1 MRTFTPANASKYL
14 RALEDEKSSLLKK
27 EQRRCVYLAAVGEE
41 PEVPSYDYRA
51 TRARVAQINATV
63 RAVRHALHAH
73 NVVTMLPDL
82 GMSVDEALVELA
94 QLTLERRVLDDMRGR
109 EHRVRYDELYN
120 GGRYDPFGLGYG
132 RHRREGSQRDV
143 VEYVYANYDPNLA
156 ESDYREV
163 SQRIIDLQA
172 AIDYSNQTT
181 SFEVEV

>member
-1 MRTFTPANASKYL
+1 MRTFTPASASKYL

-27 EQRRCVYLAAVGEE
+27 EQRRCVYLVAVGEE
-41 PEVPSYDYRA
+41 PEVPSYNYRE
-51 TRARVAQINATV
+51 TRDRVAQINATV
-63 RAVRHALHAH
+63 CVVRHALHTH

-94 QLTLERRVLDDMRGR
+94 QLTSERRVLDDMRGR
-109 EHRVRYDELYN
+109 ERRVRYDELYN

-132 RHRREGSQRDV
+132 RHHRDGSQRDML
-143 VEYVYANYDPNLA
+143 EYVYANYDPDQA
-156 ESDYREV
+156 ESDYQKV
-163 SQRIIDLQA
+163 SQRIVDLQA